1 MSENLFSLKP
11 FIQAVWEKSGF
22 ETPTSIQSQAIPSIT
37 DGKDLIAESPT
48 GTGKT
53 LAYLLP
59 VLDKINPE
67 SMGIQAVILA
77 SSQELVMQI
86 LEQVQKWSEGSGI
99 RSASFIGGANVARQL
114 EKIKKKPHLI
124 VGTPGRMLELIKQKK
139 LKMHEVKTV
148 VLDEGDQLLVPE
160 HIETIKQIIKS
171 TLSDRQVVLFSATL
185 TERAVNMAKEL
196 TKDAELIKVKKDETI
211 KAGKVDHIYFVCE
224 NREKPML
231 LEKIG
236 RLDNIRG
243 LAFINDIVEI
253 NFVAEKLKFKEIP
266 IAVLHSDLKKD
277 DRKAALKNLRNG
289 KIKLLIASDVA
300 ARGLDIQ
307 DVTHVVHVDFAKDIT
322 QYIHRSGRTG
332 RFGADGV
339 VISLV
344 NEREERELKQYCQEL
359 NISLAKKVF
368 YSGQIVDETE
378 RNIAKE
384 RNTVKKETYKAKKPA
399 TNKNKKAKK

>member
-1 MSENLFSLKP
+1 MSDNLFSLKP
-11 FIQAVWEKSGF
+11 FIQAVWEKSAF
-22 ETPTSIQSQAIPSIT
+22 ETPTSIQSQAIPLISAGR
-37 DGKDLIAESPT
+37 DVIAESPT

-59 VLDKINPE
+59 VLEKINPE
-67 SMGIQAVILA
+67 SQGIQAVILA

-114 EKIKKKPHLI
+114 EKIKKRPQLI

-139 LKMHEVKTV
+139 LKMHEVKMV

-171 TLSDRQVVLFSATL
+171 SLGDRQVVLFSATL
-185 TERAVNMAKEL
+185 TDRAVNIAKDL
-196 TKDAELIKVKKDETI
+196 TQDAELIKVKKDETI

-224 NREKPML
+224 NREKAMM

-236 RLDNIRG
+236 RIDNIRG

-253 NFVAEKLKFKEIP
+253 NFVAEKLKFKEIQ

-277 DRKAALKNLRNG
+277 DRKSALKNLRTG

-344 NEREERELKQYCQEL
+344 NEREERELKRYCNEL
-359 NISLAKKVF
+359 NIPLSKKVF
-368 YSGQIVDETE
+368 FGGNIVDEKDRPIKKEREAFKTKKPNSTK
-378 RNIAKE
+378 RNIHK
-384 RNTVKKETYKAKKPA
+384 TKK
-399 TNKNKKAKK
+399 

>member
-1 MSENLFSLKP
+1 MSDNLSLLKP
-11 FIQAVWEKSGF
+11 FIQAIWEKSAF
-22 ETPTSIQSQAIPSIT
+22 ENPTSIQSQAIPLIKE
-37 DGKDLIAESPT
+37 GKDVIAESPT

-59 VLDKINPE
+59 VLDKMNPDVQ
-67 SMGIQAVILA
+67 GIQAVILA

-114 EKIKKKPHLI
+114 EKIKKKPQLI

-160 HIETIKQIIKS
+160 HIDTIKQIIKS
-171 TLSDRQVVLFSATL
+171 TLSDNRQVALFSATL
-185 TERAVNMAKEL
+185 TDRAINIAKEL
-196 TKDAELIKVKKDETI
+196 TQNAELIKVKKDETI
-211 KAGKVDHIYFVCE
+211 KAGKVEHIYFLCE
-224 NREKPML
+224 NREKAML

-236 RLDNIRG
+236 RIENVRG
-243 LAFINDIVEI
+243 LAFINEI
-253 NFVAEKLKFKEIP
+253 SEITYTSEKLKFKDIP
-266 IAVLHSDLKKD
+266 VGVLHSDLKKD
-277 DRKAALKNLRNG
+277 ARKTALKNLRTG
-289 KIKLLIASDVA
+289 KINLLIASDVA

-307 DVTHVVHVDFAKDIT
+307 DITHVVHVDFAKDIT

-332 RFGADGV
+332 RFGADGI

-344 NEREERELKQYCQEL
+344 TEREERELKQYSHEL
-359 NISLAKKVF
+359 NIPITKKVF
-368 YSGQIVDETE
+368 FSGKIVDEAE
-378 RNIAKE
+378 RAPMKLNGRDSFKSG
-384 RNTVKKETYKAKKPA
+384 KPA
-399 TNKNKKAKK
+399 PTKDKRSKKK